1 MRLPSFAA
9 HATPPTRPRHASAPA
24 RRFAFFGSG
33 HAVGYADP
41 KTLLPGPEKCK
52 PTGGRE
58 GAAERSPAVESA
70 GSGEG
75 LLLGSLEE
83 FQPTLMAGVPKVCGG
98 RGADTGDRLGLFS
111 DSSSGPVLQVWEA
124 IKAGALAKAWQG
136 GADGGLA
143 VKVMTSWLCIT
154 EGEQGGPDCSLPDRA
169 RSQDEG
175 TGDQA
180 VPVHA
185 PVQPAAQEVQ
195 ADDRRA
201 AAALRLGRRRSLFAG
216 DGCV

>member
-1 MRLPSFAA
+1 MHLPSFAS
-9 HATPPTRPRHASAPA
+9 HDTPTPRPRHASAPA

-98 RGADTGDRLGLFS
+98 GGADTGDRLALFS
-111 DSSSGPVLQVWEA
+111 DSSRTLLPDLCCRCGRRSRPALSRRLG
-124 IKAGALAKAWQG
+124 KAGRT
-136 GADGGLA
+136 A
-143 VKVMTSWLCIT
+143 VL
-154 EGEQGGPDCSLPDRA
+154 L
-169 RSQDEG
+169 
-175 TGDQA
+175 
-180 VPVHA
+180 
-185 PVQPAAQEVQ
+185 
-195 ADDRRA
+195 
-201 AAALRLGRRRSLFAG
+201 
-216 DGCV
+216 